1 MMEFYQVID
10 NRRSI
15 RQFEDRE
22 IHKEVLERILDA
34 GLKAP
39 SSNHQRRWEL
49 MTLTDKAIIHDLA
62 QIIRPYPCRITEPK
76 TPQQEMFKIAYPRQR
91 SMIEECACVVLP
103 LFKQKYP
110 MSEDKNGYGLMDY
123 GATWALVENM
133 LLAATAEGLGSVV
146 HIPVK
151 KEPEKI
157 KEFLKIPDG
166 WYLPTLVILGY
177 ASPNAE
183 VPSQVKATVEN
194 KVHWNKW

>member
-1 MMEFYQVID
+1 MEFYEAI
-10 NRRSI
+10 NTRRSI
-15 RQFEDRE
+15 RQFEAKVIPR
-22 IHKEVLERILDA
+22 EVLERILDA

-49 MTLTDKAIIHDLA
+49 VTLTDKTIIHDLA
-62 QIIRPYPCRITEPK
+62 QIVRPYPCRITEPK

-103 LFKQKYP
+103 FFKQKYP
-110 MSEDKNGYGLMDY
+110 MTEDKNGYGLMDY

-151 KEPEKI
+151 KEPEQI
-157 KEFLKIPDG
+157 KAFLKIPDG

>member
-1 MMEFYQVID
+1 MEFYEVI
-10 NRRSI
+10 NTRRSI
-15 RQFEDRE
+15 RQFENKE
-22 IHKEVLERILDA
+22 IPRAVLERILDA

-49 MTLTDKAIIHDLA
+49 VTLTDKSIIHDLA
-62 QIIRPYPCRITEPK
+62 QIVRPYPCRITEPK

-91 SMIEECACVVLP
+91 SMIEECACVILP
-103 LFKQKYP
+103 FFKQKYP
-110 MSEDKNGYGLMDY
+110 MTEDKNGYGLMDY

-194 KVHWNKW
+194 KVHWNQW

>member
-1 MMEFYQVID
+1 MEFYEVI
-10 NRRSI
+10 NTRRSI
-15 RQFEDRE
+15 RQFEDKE
-22 IHKEVLERILDA
+22 IPKEMLERILGA

-49 MTLTDKAIIHDLA
+49 VTLTDKTIIHDLA
-62 QIIRPYPCRITEPK
+62 QIVRPYPCRITEPK

-103 LFKQKYP
+103 FFKQKYP
-110 MSEDKNGYGLMDY
+110 MTEDKNGYGLMDY

-151 KEPEKI
+151 KEPEQI
-157 KEFLKIPDG
+157 KVFLKIPDG

-177 ASPNAE
+177 AGPNAE

>member
-1 MMEFYQVID
+1 MEFYEVI
-10 NRRSI
+10 NQRRSI

-22 IHKEVLERILDA
+22 IPREVLKRILDA

-49 MTLTDKAIIHDLA
+49 VTLTDKAMILDLA
-62 QIIRPYPCRITEPK
+62 KFIRPYPCRIQEPK
-76 TPQQEMFKIAYPRQR
+76 TPQQEMFTIAYPRQR
-91 SMIEECACVVLP
+91 SMIEEAACVILP
-103 LFKQKYP
+103 YFKQKYP
-110 MSEDKNGYGLMDY
+110 LSDDKNGYGLMDY
-123 GATWALVENM
+123 GAAWALVENI

-151 KEPEKI
+151 KEPDQI

-166 WYLPTLVILGY
+166 NYLPTLVVLGY
-177 ASPNAE
+177 PAKDALLPA
-183 VPSQVKATVEN
+183 QVKATVEN

>member
-1 MMEFYQVID
+1 M
-10 NRRSI
+10 
-15 RQFEDRE
+15 
-22 IHKEVLERILDA
+22 IL
-34 GLKAP
+34 P
-39 SSNHQRRWEL
+39 
-49 MTLTDKAIIHDLA
+49 
-62 QIIRPYPCRITEPK
+62 
-76 TPQQEMFKIAYPRQR
+76 F
-91 SMIEECACVVLP
+91 
-103 LFKQKYP
+103 FKQKYP

-157 KEFLKIPDG
+157 RDFLKIPDG
-166 WYLPTLVILGY
+166 WYLPTLVIFGY

-194 KVHWNKW
+194 NVHWNKW

>member
-1 MMEFYQVID
+1 MEFYEAI
-10 NRRSI
+10 NARRSI

-22 IHKEVLERILDA
+22 IFRDILERILNA

-49 MTLTDKAIIHDLA
+49 VTLTDKAIIHDLA
-62 QIIRPYPCRITEPK
+62 QIVRPYPCRITEPK

-91 SMIEECACVVLP
+91 SMIEECACVILP
-103 LFKQKYP
+103 FFKQKYP
-110 MSEDKNGYGLMDY
+110 MTEDKNGYGLMDY

-133 LLAATAEGLGSVV
+133 LLASTAEGLGSVV

-157 KEFLKIPDG
+157 KEFLNIPNG

-177 ASPNAE
+177 ASPDAE
-183 VPSQVKATVEN
+183 IPSQVKATVEN

>member
-1 MMEFYQVID
+1 MEFYEVIN
-10 NRRSI
+10 NRHSI
-15 RQFEDRE
+15 RQFEDKE
-22 IHKEVLERILDA
+22 IPRDILERILNA

-49 MTLTDKAIIHDLA
+49 VTLTDKAIIHDLA
-62 QIIRPYPCRITEPK
+62 QIVRPYPCRITEPK

-91 SMIEECACVVLP
+91 SMIEESACVILP
-103 LFKQKYP
+103 FFKQKYP
-110 MSEDKNGYGLMDY
+110 MTEDKNGYGLMDY

-151 KEPEKI
+151 KEPEQI
-157 KEFLKIPDG
+157 KAFLNIPDG

-177 ASPNAE
+177 ASPDAE
-183 VPSQVKATVEN
+183 TPAQVKATVEN

>member
-1 MMEFYQVID
+1 MEFYETVSK
-10 NRRSI
+10 RRSI

-22 IHKEVLERILDA
+22 IPRETLERILDA

-49 MTLTDKAIIHDLA
+49 VTLTDKAVIHDLA
-62 QIIRPYPCRITEPK
+62 QIVRPYPCRITEPK
-76 TPQQEMFKIAYPRQR
+76 TPQQEMMKIACPRQR
-91 SMIEECACVVLP
+91 SMIEECACVILP
-103 LFKQKYP
+103 FFKQKYP
-110 MSEDKNGYGLMDY
+110 LTEDKDGYGLMDY
-123 GATWALVENM
+123 GAAWALAENM

-151 KEPEKI
+151 KEPEQI
-157 KEFLKIPDG
+157 KAFLKIPDG
-166 WYLPTLVILGY
+166 WYLPALVILGY
-177 ASPNAE
+177 ASPDAE